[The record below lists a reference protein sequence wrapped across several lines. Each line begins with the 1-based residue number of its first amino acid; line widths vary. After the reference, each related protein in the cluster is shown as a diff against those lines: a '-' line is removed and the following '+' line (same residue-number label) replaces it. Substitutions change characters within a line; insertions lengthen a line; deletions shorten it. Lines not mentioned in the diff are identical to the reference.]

1 MAIPSLPGKS
11 FTEMVGFHNQF
22 VSIIQPTPF
31 TCYTMLS
38 FFWEE
43 TFFNNILQTGSGN
56 GVGFGQAEPAEFYR
70 FNPNGNHSQLA
81 KKLGYLVHGL
91 PKVEG
96 KKLLGTLTDSQAVQ
110 VAYALVRDMYEKGI
124 KTKQGLMDAYGGVG
138 FTGPQP
144 AHLQKAGGR
153 EAILKGIADCEKS
166 LWMAKDEDQ
175 IMAALQ
181 LARPFNQ
188 TAEFKKRVF
197 PSSRY

>member
-11 FTEMVGFHNQF
+11 FAEMVAFHNQF

-31 TCYTMLS
+31 SCYTMLS

-70 FNPNGNHSQLA
+70 FNPNGKHSELA

-91 PKVEG
+91 PRVDG
-96 KKLLGTLTDSQAVQ
+96 KKLLGALTDSQAVQ

-124 KTKQGLMDAYGGVG
+124 KTKQGLMNAYGGVG
-138 FTGPQP
+138 FKGPQP
-144 AHLQKAGGR
+144 AHLAKAGGR
-153 EAILKGIADCEKS
+153 EAILKGIADCEQA
-166 LWMAKDEDQ
+166 LYLAKNEDD
-175 IMAALQ
+175 IMTAFQ

-188 TAEFKKRVF
+188 VAEFKKKVF
-197 PSSRY
+197 PLS